1 MERPV
6 LESLL
11 AGDDEAPMKALA
23 TLRSGATY
31 WMGDGERPSSVHRAM
46 TTAVSDHGCSATIRL
61 GAPPSP
67 VSTIIPFAKA
77 ASIGAPIEEMGAHFV
92 SFAYLSAVPPEL

>member
-1 MERPV
+1 M

-11 AGDDEAPMKALA
+11 AGDDEAPMKTLA

-67 VSTIIPFAKA
+67 VSTIIPFTKA
-77 ASIGAPIEEMGAHFV
+77 ASIGAPIEGMGAHFV